1 MQIESRRKS
10 WGKVTEKIKPF
21 SIQFFVQ
28 VMFSLYS
35 SNFSLVIYNKV
46 IQENSAEKSEAYEE
60 SCLSSRMECFMEMFN
75 GLIFLSISAKR
86 SVLDVWQSSEYTVE
100 AHLFV

>member
-1 MQIESRRKS
+1 MQIESLCKS
-10 WGKVTEKIKPF
+10 WGKVTKKIKPF

-46 IQENSAEKSEAYEE
+46 IQEISAENSEVYEE
-60 SCLSSRMECFMEMFN
+60 SCLRMECFMEMFN
-75 GLIFLSISAKR
+75 GLIFLSISAKH
-86 SVLDVWQSSEYTVE
+86 SVLDVWQSSEYTAE